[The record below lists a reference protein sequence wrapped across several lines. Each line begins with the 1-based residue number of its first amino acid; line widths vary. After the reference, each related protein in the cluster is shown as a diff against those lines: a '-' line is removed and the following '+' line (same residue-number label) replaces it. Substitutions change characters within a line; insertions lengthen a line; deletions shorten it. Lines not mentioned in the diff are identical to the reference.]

1 MRCWPRWLGVVA
13 TALGALVVVA
23 CARPA
28 APPEAQPAAQP
39 GPPRSAASASTPAG
53 QAGDWDQVVAAARQ
67 EGVLV
72 LSTHTGAATYQRL
85 QEQIKQEFPWLEIQA
100 TGMRASD
107 FAPRVLAEQKNGQY
121 LWDVHIGPPAN
132 MLSTLTPAG
141 ALEPLRPWLDALPPD
156 IRDDSKWAGGFEMYA
171 DPDRPM
177 TFLTHFSAN
186 GGFWVNRAQAP
197 REELSTWDDLLNPRW
212 KDRILVY
219 DPTRANG
226 GSFAFAAALGLKGED
241 YLRQLA
247 AQARYLETSN
257 QVAEWVAQGR
267 FPVAIGVQ
275 EGFVEELQSKGI
287 GRSLEQVGKQDA
299 AYLLAN
305 GLEVLKNAPHPNATR
320 VFLRWYL
327 SQEGQD
333 AMAQAL
339 MASSRRLDVKS
350 YDPIS
355 TPDYANLDQYQL
367 RVGTAQGEAL
377 LERAMALAK
386 K

>member
-1 MRCWPRWLGVVA
+1 V
-13 TALGALVVVA
+13 
-23 CARPA
+23 
-28 APPEAQPAAQP
+28 
-39 GPPRSAASASTPAG
+39 
-53 QAGDWDQVVAAARQ
+53 
-67 EGVLV
+67 
-72 LSTHTGAATYQRL
+72 
-85 QEQIKQEFPWLEIQA
+85 
-100 TGMRASD
+100 
-107 FAPRVLAEQKNGQY
+107 
-121 LWDVHIGPPAN
+121 
-132 MLSTLTPAG
+132 
-141 ALEPLRPWLDALPPD
+141 
-156 IRDDSKWAGGFEMYA
+156 
-171 DPDRPM
+171 
-177 TFLTHFSAN
+177 
-186 GGFWVNRAQAP
+186 
-197 REELSTWDDLLNPRW
+197 
-212 KDRILVY
+212 
-219 DPTRANG
+219 
-226 GSFAFAAALGLKGED
+226 LGLKGED
-241 YLRQLA
+241 YLRQLT
-247 AQARYLETSN
+247 AQARYVEMSN
-257 QVAEWVAQGR
+257 QAAEWVAQGR

-287 GRSLEQVGKQDA
+287 GRSLEQVGKQDV

-355 TPDYANLDQYQL
+355 TPDYANLDQYQF